1 MHRACVCLNTCVCFN
16 YLLACGFKWNRNQ
29 NSNFVCL
36 FWYSGSVPGFCFGL
50 GVSFLHLDLWCD
62 TAQNVEILITLSIS
76 VTKNMQCQIKK
87 QHFYQRTLMLQK
99 YHSQTTKPTHL
110 FCFYSCSFDNTNP
123 SDSHPPCLYIL
134 DDFLYR
140 AVEEVFPWVYH
151 VGQCSRANTDQLE
164 KALGLGERRPPP
176 NSACPPPTMLW
187 HHLNH

>member
-1 MHRACVCLNTCVCFN
+1 MEQKPKFRFCLIVYFDIVDQ
-16 YLLACGFKWNRNQ
+16 YR
-29 NSNFVCL
+29 
-36 FWYSGSVPGFCFGL
+36 GSALVWV
-50 GVSFLHLDLWCD
+50 VSFLHLDLWCD

-76 VTKNMQCQIKK
+76 MTKNMQRQIKK
-87 QHFYQRTLMLQK
+87 QHFYKRTLMLQK
-99 YHSQTTKPTHL
+99 YHRQTTKPTDV

-164 KALGLGERRPPP
+164 KLWESESADLNQTAHAPPCCD
-176 NSACPPPTMLW
+176 A
-187 HHLNH
+187 HLNQ